1 MKFEYFNFQKESKV
15 IRILS
20 YLEIQTKT
28 NDHLRLRSTYNDN
41 KFNRLKR
48 HISRDSQNAYSIN
61 KTLHLTSTLQRTSTH
76 GFEISHNGNH
86 ELKVPLRQFLQKIY
100 DKLYKLLTEL

>member
-1 MKFEYFNFQKESKV
+1 M

-20 YLEIQTKT
+20 YLEMLTKT

-48 HISRDSQNAYSIN
+48 HVSRDSQNAYSIN

-76 GFEISHNGNH
+76 GFEISHSGANH
-86 ELKVPLRQFLQKIY
+86 ELKVPLRKFLQKLY
-100 DKLYKLLTEL
+100 DKLYKLVTEL